1 MEWSSYCTYKS
12 KSNYAFFKYHRSN
25 YAAYKIYTENKSKTY
40 IIKNFSIWWNL
51 RKDKLYVICAIKV
64 FLLFFFFSKFLSQ
77 IFPSHV
83 YRVFGLTR
91 ILSPSTPIPPPSLSL
106 ASCCSSDQSILRPA
120 SPQSSSIPLFLE
132 WITQLHLPL
141 SQKALPITM
150 WESCW

>member
-1 MEWSSYCTYKS
+1 MEWSSYCTFKS
-12 KSNYAFFKYHRSN
+12 KSNYAFFKYHRFN
-25 YAAYKIYTENKSKTY
+25 DAAYKIYTENKSKTY
-40 IIKNFSIWWNL
+40 HQEFSIWCNL
-51 RKDKLYVICAIKV
+51 RKDKFYVIYAIKV
-64 FLLFFFFSKFLSQ
+64 FLPFFFSKFLSQ

-106 ASCCSSDQSILRPA
+106 ASCCSSDQSIFRPA

-141 SQKALPITM
+141 SKKALPITM

>member
-1 MEWSSYCTYKS
+1 MLPTKYTQRIKAKPISSRIFHLMKFEKRQILC
-12 KSNYAFFKYHRSN
+12 H
-25 YAAYKIYTENKSKTY
+25 IY
-40 IIKNFSIWWNL
+40 
-51 RKDKLYVICAIKV
+51 AIKV

-132 WITQLHLPL
+132 WIIQLHLPL
-141 SQKALPITM
+141 SKKALPITM
-150 WESCW
+150 